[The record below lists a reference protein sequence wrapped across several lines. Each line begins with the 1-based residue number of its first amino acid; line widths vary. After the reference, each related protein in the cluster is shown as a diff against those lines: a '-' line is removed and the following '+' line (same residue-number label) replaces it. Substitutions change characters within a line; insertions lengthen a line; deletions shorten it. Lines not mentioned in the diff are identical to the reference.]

1 MAARAIWKGVLNVGK
16 ARVPVRFYSAVEDR
30 DVHFRLLH
38 QQDKEPVSQR
48 MVNPETGKPVP
59 RENVR
64 RGCEVQPGL
73 FVLLD
78 EGELASL
85 EPEPSREVE
94 VKEFVARRAIS
105 PQLYERPYWLGP
117 DGDHNAYLALAQA
130 LAAKELH
137 GIAHWTMRKKR
148 YVGAL
153 HSEGEHLII
162 VTLRFGDEVVLP
174 VELDAPAGPE
184 LRAAERRM
192 AEQLVAALEGPF
204 EPTEFHDEFRERVL
218 EMVKRKARGGK
229 VERARRPQR
238 RRREVSLERA
248 LERSLRDA
256 TRQRKTA

>member
-1 MAARAIWKGVLNVGK
+1 MWKGDLTIGRTHV
-16 ARVPVRFYSAVEDR
+16 AVRFYSAVEDR

-38 QQDKEPVSQR
+38 GKDKQPVSQR
-48 MVNPETGKPVP
+48 MVNAETGKPVP

-64 RGCEVQPGL
+64 RGFEVDSGV

-78 EGELASL
+78 DDELASL
-85 EPEPSREVE
+85 EPEPSRQVE

-117 DGDHNAYLALAQA
+117 DGDQNAYLALAKA
-130 LAAKELH
+130 LAAKEVH
-137 GIAHWTMRKKR
+137 GIVHWTMRKKR

-153 HSEGEHLII
+153 HSDGEHLMI

-174 VELDAPAGPE
+174 AELDAPAGPE

-192 AEQLVAALEGPF
+192 AEQLVAALEGEF
-204 EPTEFHDEFRERVL
+204 DPTEFHDEFRERVL

-229 VERARRPQR
+229 VEPARRPQPK
-238 RRREVSLERA
+238 RREVSLEQA
-248 LERSLRDA
+248 LERSLRGA

>member
-1 MAARAIWKGVLNVGK
+1 MAARAMWKGDLTIG
-16 ARVPVRFYSAVEDR
+16 RTHVPVRFYSAVEDQ

-38 QQDKEPVSQR
+38 EKDKQPVSQQ
-48 MVNPETGKPVP
+48 MVNVETGTPVP

-64 RGCEVQPGL
+64 RGFEVDSGV

-78 EGELASL
+78 DDELASL
-85 EPEPSREVE
+85 EPEPSRVVE
-94 VKEFVARRAIS
+94 VMEFVARRAIS

-117 DGDHNAYLALAQA
+117 DGDQNSYLALAQA

-137 GIAHWTMRKKR
+137 GIVHWTMRKKR

-153 HSEGEHLII
+153 HSDGEHLMV

-174 VELDAPAGPE
+174 AQLDAPPGPE

-204 EPTEFHDEFRERVL
+204 EPDEFHDEFRERVL

-229 VERARRPQR
+229 VKRARRPSPQ
-238 RRREVSLERA
+238 RREVSLEQA